1 MQFIENAKQFFF
13 EARQELRKIT
23 WSTKQHVVAS
33 TWVVLGVTVIVSI
46 FLGIIDIVLSKIVKY
61 ILS

>member
-1 MQFIENAKQFFF
+1 MEFIENAKQFFF

-23 WSTKQHVVAS
+23 WSTKQHVIAS
-33 TWVVLGVTVIVSI
+33 TWVVLAVTIIISV
-46 FLGIIDIVLSKIVKY
+46 FLGIVDVVLSKVVKY

>member
-1 MQFIENAKQFFF
+1 MELIENAKQFFF

-23 WSTKQHVVAS
+23 WSTKQHVIAS
-33 TWVVLGVTVIVSI
+33 TWVVVGVVVIISI
-46 FLGIIDIVLSKIVKY
+46 FLGIVDLVLAKAVKY

>member
-1 MQFIENAKQFFF
+1 MEFIENSKQLLF

-23 WSTKQHVVAS
+23 WSTREHVTAS
-33 TWVVLGVTVIVSI
+33 TWVVMGVVIIISI
-46 FLGIIDIVLSKIVKY
+46 FLGIADLVLAKVIKY